1 MSLFT
6 TAPRRTTL
14 AQAARQ
20 ALLIL
25 LISAVVAVA
34 SNAVRTDGLP
44 LFGDRSTRAGDP
56 ATGEI
61 SLADAAMLFAAGRAL
76 FLDARS
82 AFEYDLGHIK
92 GALSLPP
99 SEFQPA
105 FERYKPR
112 FEEGLTVITYC
123 DGERCPLGHE
133 LAEKLRAEG
142 VAEIYELKNGW
153 SRWQAQGL
161 PTESGG
167 APDFLGTQEGGMCT
181 VCGDEQ

>member
-6 TAPRRTTL
+6 SAPQRTTL

-25 LISAVVAVA
+25 LVSAVVAVA
-34 SNAVRTDGLP
+34 ANAVRTDGLP
-44 LFGDRSTRAGDP
+44 LFGGGGARTGDP

-61 SLADAAMLFAAGRAL
+61 SLADAAMLFAAGRAV

-92 GALSLPP
+92 GALSLPV
-99 SEFQPA
+99 EDYWHA
-105 FERYKPR
+105 FDRYKPR
-112 FEEGLTVITYC
+112 FGEGLTVITYC

-133 LAEKLRAEG
+133 LAERLRAEG
-142 VAEIYELKNGW
+142 IAEVYELKNGW
-153 SRWQAQGL
+153 SLWKAQGL

-167 APDFLGTQEGGMCT
+167 APDFLTNQPNLCT
-181 VCGDEQ
+181 VCGDDK

>member
-6 TAPRRTTL
+6 SAPRRTTL
-14 AQAARQ
+14 AQSARQ

-25 LISAVVAVA
+25 LVSAVVAVA
-34 SNAVRTDGLP
+34 ANAVRTDGLL
-44 LFGDRSTRAGDP
+44 LFGDRSTQAGDP

-82 AFEYDLGHIK
+82 TFEYDLGHIK

-105 FERYKPR
+105 FERYRPR
-112 FEEGLTVITYC
+112 FAEGLTIITYC
-123 DGERCPLGHE
+123 DGERCPLGRE

-142 VAEIYELKNGW
+142 VAEVYELKNGW
-153 SRWQAQGL
+153 SLWQAQGL

-167 APDFLGTQEGGMCT
+167 APDFLDAQEGGMCT
-181 VCGDEQ
+181 VCGDDK